1 MISKTFLFAILRV
14 CGTSVI
20 VAAPTATQAA
30 EPLAQHASA
39 LDANVVCRRV
49 KKSGSDTRE
58 RECMTKAQWR
68 AARDAEV
75 VCRWGKP
82 PGSGVNEQFCAT
94 AAEWRAYDTRATAL
108 RVPSFGGGGA
118 SPSVPGNTNFGT
130 VASQSDFQ
138 R

>member
-1 MISKTFLFAILRV
+1 MISRTSLFAILSV
-14 CGTSVI
+14 CGTIVI

-30 EPLAQHASA
+30 ERAQHASA
-39 LDANVVCRRV
+39 WDAKVVCRRV

-82 PGSGVNEQFCAT
+82 PGSDVKEQFCAT

-108 RVPSFGGGGA
+108 RVPSFGGGGT